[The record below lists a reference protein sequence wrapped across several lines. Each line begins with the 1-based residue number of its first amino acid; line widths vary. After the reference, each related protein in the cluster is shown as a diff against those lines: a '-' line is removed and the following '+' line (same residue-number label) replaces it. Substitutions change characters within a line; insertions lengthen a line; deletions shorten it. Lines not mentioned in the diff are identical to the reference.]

1 MFKLIGGEKW
11 LTKKRLHLNT
21 ALWVYVSTAAP
32 LLFTRSLAFAL
43 KQSLSRVFLFL
54 QQHFFPLKSSRLDTT
69 NWSALSSRLL
79 LLTLCQPCSTHQS
92 KVYLCTT
99 VPRPPGLLLTTCC
112 CRGATRLTL
121 NLVFVCTHL
130 HLSIKVSALQTC
142 MIKQLLK
149 HTK

>member
-1 MFKLIGGEKW
+1 MAHEEKAAFEYSS
-11 LTKKRLHLNT
+11 LSLCINC
-21 ALWVYVSTAAP
+21 STAAVYQVFSFCP
-32 LLFTRSLAFAL
+32 KAKLKPCFFVSTTTLLPTQEFQVRHDKLERFIFPSAPFDT
-43 KQSLSRVFLFL
+43 LSTL
-54 QQHFFPLKSSRLDTT
+54 Q
-69 NWSALSSRLL
+69 
-79 LLTLCQPCSTHQS
+79 HQS

-99 VPRPPGLLLTTCC
+99 VPRPPGLLPTTCC